1 MNERKKQIS
10 DAALTLFQEK
20 GLPHTSIQDILV
32 AANISKGTFY
42 NHFSSKNDCVAEI
55 LENLREEANQLRITA
70 QIGKNKQDRTIFIE
84 QISILIRLQEERKLY
99 RLFEAILHS
108 NEADLK
114 KLVLQHRIKDMEWLT
129 ARLIEV
135 RGEDIRPYAFEGVVL
150 FTGMLQHIL
159 FVNRYTNSSYELKEV
174 IHVILSY
181 LELILAKMSKDQT
194 SLLQTEA
201 IHQFRTQ
208 VNKKTVTLEDIHTH
222 ATIFEKERFS
232 EEQQD
237 LYDAIMTELKKE
249 RLRTSVLLPLL
260 KPFQT
265 TFKETPLEAEAQTFT
280 NLIWFYLHSH

>member
-1 MNERKKQIS
+1 MNERKKQIT

-20 GLPHTSIQDILV
+20 GIQHTSIQDILIG
-32 AANISKGTFY
+32 ANISKGTFY

-70 QIGKNKQDRTIFIE
+70 QIGKDKQDRTIFIE

-135 RGEDIRPYAFEGVVL
+135 RGEEFRPYAFESVVL
-150 FTGMLQHIL
+150 FTGMLQHTL
-159 FVNRYTNSSYELKEV
+159 FVNRYTNTSYELKHV
-174 IHVILSY
+174 IDIILSY
-181 LELILAKMSKDQT
+181 LELILAKMSEDKT
-194 SLLQTEA
+194 PLLDNKA
-201 IHQFRTQ
+201 IQEFRSQ
-208 VNKKTVTLEDIHTH
+208 VKKKTVTFEDILAYADT
-222 ATIFEKERFS
+222 FRNERFS

-237 LYDAIMTELKKE
+237 LYEAIMSELKEK
-249 RLRTSVLLPLL
+249 RLRKSVLLPLL
-260 KPFQT
+260 KPFQD
-265 TFKETPLEAEAQTFT
+265 TFKETQLETEAQTFT